1 MEKLSRTV
9 PVTVNLTEAEWSVL
23 EELAKGDGKRPRV
36 WARDQVLK
44 GLDRAPLVDERSEV
58 LAEAEVLSQVRALGF
73 LVGELVVEL
82 MLHMHG
88 GDTGQAFAKANELF
102 ERARGNQKSDGRT

>member
-23 EELAKGDGKRPRV
+23 EELAKGDAKRPRV
-36 WARDQVLK
+36 WARDQILK
-44 GLDRAPLVDERSEV
+44 GLDQGPRVDEKSEV
-58 LAEAEVLSQVRALGF
+58 LGEVLSQVRALGS

-82 MLHMHG
+82 MLYMHG